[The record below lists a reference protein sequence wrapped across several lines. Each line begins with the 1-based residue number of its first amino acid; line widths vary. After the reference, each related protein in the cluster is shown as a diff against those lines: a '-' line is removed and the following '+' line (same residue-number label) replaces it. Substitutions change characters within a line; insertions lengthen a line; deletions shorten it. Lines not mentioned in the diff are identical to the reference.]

1 MPPKTP
7 AKPSTTEVYARLRSL
22 IIGGEIPPDTK
33 INIVALARDLGVS
46 QTPVREAL
54 QRLEGDNLITYQPGR
69 GYSTTPLL
77 DLPGL
82 RALFEFRLLVEPWAA
97 RTAAVDR
104 LTNPG
109 AALGRRLDDFEG
121 VLAGREKKNSDPDV
135 KGVKDVKD
143 VRQELV
149 AHDAAFHAAVITASG
164 NSVVEQT
171 YEQTH
176 CHLHTFRLYPEEID
190 TANTVVEHR
199 RISAAISRCEPDA
212 AEEAMA
218 DHIRS
223 SFERFAR
230 AFGDPHAASP
240 PEVPPRR
247 FLA

>member
-1 MPPKTP
+1 MPVKTT

-97 RTAAVDR
+97 RAAAVDR

-109 AALGRRLDDFEG
+109 GTLGRQLDAFEG
-121 VLAGREKKNSDPDV
+121 LLAGREKQAPDPDV
-135 KGVKDVKD
+135 RD

-164 NSVVEQT
+164 NSVVEQA

-199 RISAAISRCEPDA
+199 RISAAISGCEPGA

-230 AFGDPHAASP
+230 AFADAHATSP
-240 PEVPPRR
+240 PAPPTVTPRR